1 MSRLEFIVRLVTVP
15 RSIWPT
21 PFAASR
27 FSDGS
32 KTELCGKKRETCTT
46 LRNEPGIK
54 GATARVIALSIA

>member
-1 MSRLEFIVRLVTVP
+1 MSRLEFIVRMVTVP

-32 KTELCGKKRETCTT
+32 KTELCGKKRETSVRLCASSRE
-46 LRNEPGIK
+46 LREPPPELLPF
-54 GATARVIALSIA
+54 R